1 MSKTFLQLC
10 ESNIARFTRGG
21 FLVGDFLKFV
31 DGFKSH
37 EPYKKMGANVHQ
49 MIDDMISTGLHVR
62 VVGINDVNPTRYPG
76 NPETMNGDVVLNIA
90 LDNGGGRYTHYC
102 TIPTCCVEPVD
113 YYPNLAPMPDSAIRP
128 NGTIIKPEEFVTN
141 TDNKTAV
148 DQTLH
153 ADQDGVKKK
162 VEITLPTKNVKIPS
176 ETVKG
181 AKSPAVDSYT
191 IKYMKEAN

>member
-102 TIPTCCVEPVD
+102 TIPVCCVEPVEH
-113 YYPNLAPMPDSAIRP
+113 YPNLAPMPDSVIRP
-128 NGTIIKPEEFVTN
+128 NGTIIKPEEFVVN
-141 TDNKTAV
+141 TDNKQAV
-148 DQTLH
+148 DQTMH
-153 ADQDGVKKK
+153 ADQHGTKKA

-176 ETVKG
+176 ETVTG
-181 AKSPAVDSYT
+181 AKSPAVDGYT
-191 IKYMKEAN
+191 INYMKGV